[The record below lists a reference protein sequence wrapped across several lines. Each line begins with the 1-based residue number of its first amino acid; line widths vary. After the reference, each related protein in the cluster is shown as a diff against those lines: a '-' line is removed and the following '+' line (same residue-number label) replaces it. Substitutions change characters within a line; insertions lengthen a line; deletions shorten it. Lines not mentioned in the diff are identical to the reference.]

1 MQENNSVLISTS
13 SFSAAVKDVDVLCI
27 PSRFVEDHLSA
38 IKSFV
43 EENLGSHVV
52 ILQEGISFT
61 SYEEIIPGSKSY
73 LLMGPLEEVFKQIAW
88 EYVFLKGKLFV
99 PEGAVWEHQNLFES
113 SFIGVHLVA
122 SGMEDFGARVYAN
135 VISNME
141 NRASCIS
148 MEALKGSLKGI
159 PAIICGAGP
168 TLTGC
173 ISELKGLYSSAA
185 IFAGGSAI
193 NALTESSVPFHA
205 GAGIDP
211 HPDYIR
217 FRESSAFEVPFFYQN
232 RFSSE
237 ILSKI
242 DGQKISLPSS
252 EGYVF
257 EKWLAEECGE
267 AEAYFDAGWTV
278 ATLLTSLATHLGCS
292 PIIFVGMDFG
302 YTDKMYAQELRE
314 EVNALASFDPTEG
327 VKTKNDW
334 IMACHWIE
342 DWIKE
347 HPETSVINTSTISHF
362 KGARSIPLKEISL
375 TEKYDTASVLHSA
388 IQEAKVKGAPNKA
401 RAPLAEFSSSLIQC
415 QIIVDGMLKLYED
428 YYPNDPTSK
437 GEFILLEYDLYEEI
451 GYKLLIEPVWSV
463 WKYVFARMDTPC
475 EHRKQLHQILFFK
488 KILTAHL

>member
-1 MQENNSVLISTS
+1 M
-13 SFSAAVKDVDVLCI
+13 
-27 PSRFVEDHLSA
+27 
-38 IKSFV
+38 
-43 EENLGSHVV
+43 
-52 ILQEGISFT
+52 
-61 SYEEIIPGSKSY
+61 
-73 LLMGPLEEVFKQIAW
+73 
-88 EYVFLKGKLFV
+88 
-99 PEGAVWEHQNLFES
+99 
-113 SFIGVHLVA
+113 
-122 SGMEDFGARVYAN
+122 
-135 VISNME
+135 
-141 NRASCIS
+141 
-148 MEALKGSLKGI
+148 
-159 PAIICGAGP
+159 
-168 TLTGC
+168 
-173 ISELKGLYSSAA
+173 
-185 IFAGGSAI
+185 
-193 NALTESSVPFHA
+193 
-205 GAGIDP
+205 
-211 HPDYIR
+211 
-217 FRESSAFEVPFFYQN
+217 
-232 RFSSE
+232 
-237 ILSKI
+237 
-242 DGQKISLPSS
+242 
-252 EGYVF
+252 
-257 EKWLAEECGE
+257 AEECGE

-415 QIIVDGMLKLYED
+415 QMIVDGMLKLYED